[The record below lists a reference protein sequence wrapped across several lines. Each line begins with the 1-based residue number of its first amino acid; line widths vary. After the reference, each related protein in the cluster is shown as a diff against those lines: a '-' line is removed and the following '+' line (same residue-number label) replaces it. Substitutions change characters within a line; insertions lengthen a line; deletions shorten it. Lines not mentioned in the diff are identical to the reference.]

1 MVSAQ
6 RKTPKQLGAE
16 ALYRRGPCCGEFSL
30 LNPVGANHPIK
41 KPLKLF
47 SVSLDNNSCFGKMLF
62 QINSLPEPLL
72 SETL

>member
-30 LNPVGANHPIK
+30 LNRVGGHQPMKN
-41 KPLKLF
+41 PLKLF
-47 SVSLDNNSCFGKMLF
+47 SVSLYNNAGLGEMLF
-62 QINSLPEPLL
+62 QINRLPKPLL

>member
-16 ALYRRGPCCGEFSL
+16 ALYRRGPCCAEFSL
-30 LNPVGANHPIK
+30 LKRVGAHQSVK

-47 SVSLDNNSCFGKMLF
+47 SVSLDNNLGFGEMLF
-62 QINSLPEPLL
+62 
-72 SETL
+72 

>member
-30 LNPVGANHPIK
+30 LHRVGTHQPVK
-41 KPLKLF
+41 KPSKLF
-47 SVSLDNNSCFGKMLF
+47 FV
-62 QINSLPEPLL
+62 
-72 SETL
+72 

>member
-16 ALYRRGPCCGEFSL
+16 ALYRRGPCCIEFSL
-30 LNPVGANHPIK
+30 LNRVGANHPLK

-47 SVSLDNNSCFGKMLF
+47 SVSLDNNSGFGEMLF
-62 QINSLPEPLL
+62 QINRLPESLL